1 MIDSGREIILI
12 YHLLAAKNELAC
24 ILPRR
29 AGRNRIERQ
38 VFLNRRINR
47 DGQRCAGTWIVN
59 IARTCSG
66 RWNGVEIR
74 DPLGLPYTLIVEKE
88 ESPVWNDRA
97 ANCAAKLIALE
108 SRFGGARGFEVIPR
122 V

>member
-59 IARTCSG
+59 IARACSG

-74 DPLGLPYTLIVEKE
+74 NPLGLPYTLILENE
-88 ESPVWNDRA
+88 DSPLWNYRA
-97 ANCAAKLIALE
+97 ANRPPKLLTM
-108 SRFGGARGFEVIPR
+108 
-122 V
+122 